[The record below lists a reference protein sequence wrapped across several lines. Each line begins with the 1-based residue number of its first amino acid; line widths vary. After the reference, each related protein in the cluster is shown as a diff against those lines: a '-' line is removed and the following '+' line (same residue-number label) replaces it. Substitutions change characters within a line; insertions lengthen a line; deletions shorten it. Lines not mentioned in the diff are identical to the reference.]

1 MQKPHTTFK
10 STMSSREPSHYCFF
24 FWFYKWRYRYFCL
37 ACFSSSCC
45 IQGMEMTRVMEAGHS
60 ESTKFRWWGSF
71 LHVQHS
77 KSRHDWVIAILEC
90 DGDRIYFLA
99 WDQRIRMRTYEN
111 LLTCRFMGGFV
122 NVARSVQHAVAWE
135 LCECNLK
142 KNRAAIAGN
151 LVTRMHPRR
160 DNRRRNYSVFCS
172 VCSTGEW
179 QGQARAAVEN
189 VKDVYNVSNGWV
201 RLRTTITLLQSIMG
215 LKI

>member
-1 MQKPHTTFK
+1 
-10 STMSSREPSHYCFF
+10 
-24 FWFYKWRYRYFCL
+24 
-37 ACFSSSCC
+37 
-45 IQGMEMTRVMEAGHS
+45 MTRVMEAGHS
-60 ESTKFRWWGSF
+60 ESTKTGTCWWGSV

-77 KSRHDWVIAILEC
+77 KSRHDWVIAIQEC

-122 NVARSVQHAVAWE
+122 HVAQSVKQPVAWE

-151 LVTRMHPRR
+151 LATRMHPRR
-160 DNRRRNYSVFCS
+160 DNRRRNYSV
-172 VCSTGEW
+172 CSTGEW
-179 QGQARAAVEN
+179 QGQARAALEN

-201 RLRTTITLLQSIMG
+201 RLRTTITLLQSIMW